1 VSWSDGRLAWLYLVD
16 ADVDGGQK
24 GGAEVLLTPTWGADQ
39 RMTGWEG
46 WSFGHMT
53 SECDDSPDS
62 EYKCD
67 FTRHW
72 TCRGT

>member
-1 VSWSDGRLAWLYLVD
+1 
-16 ADVDGGQK
+16 
-24 GGAEVLLTPTWGADQ
+24 
-39 RMTGWEG
+39 
-46 WSFGHMT
+46 MT